1 MPSDKPTSPFLSPV
15 PPPTQPIRK
24 RLYILSI
31 GRLCL
36 ATLVLGSSLFIS
48 DRGKAIL
55 QIPSNTNLYILIC
68 LIYLFSLICLIL
80 IRRYKD
86 SQWFI
91 FIQVLMDN
99 LFITGFI
106 NLSGGVESI
115 FIFLYFFSIITGALF
130 LDRPKLFAV
139 VAFTT
144 LFFLSS
150 ILKSISFFLF
160 FKLGLGSFLWTYRFV
175 LYKFI
180 LHAVSMW
187 GVAVLTSFLSS
198 ELQKRKSQLIEKTK
212 AYQSLERFN
221 ENILQSIISGI
232 LTLDSNNRITYINKA
247 GKRILE
253 KDEPDIINKP
263 IHEVFP
269 ALSEHLNTPFS
280 PDETSHHYSVTYENP
295 ASSTKIIGFSISTLF
310 DAEGQASGKI
320 AIFQDLTAIKA
331 MERRVHESE
340 KLATIGRFA
349 AALAHE
355 IRNPLTSLSGSIQM
369 LRDSMDLKGDDR
381 ELMDIVLRETQR
393 LNRLVTDFLQ
403 FSRFGKENFQNL
415 NPYLLAEEIISVIQ
429 QEHQAD
435 GIHFENNLPRDL
447 TIHSDRDRLKQVF
460 WNILTNAVQAK
471 DKPELNIVITGNLSE
486 QRQTASSGARFL
498 TLEFKDNGKGIPDSI
513 LLRIFEPFFTTRPEG
528 TGLGLSIAHQVV
540 NTLGGAMTVTSQV
553 GVGTTFKITL
563 PV

>member
-15 PPPTQPIRK
+15 PPPQPIRK

-31 GRLCL
+31 GRLL
-36 ATLVLGSSLFIS
+36 IATVVLGSSLFIS
-48 DRGKAIL
+48 DRGKIIL
-55 QIPSNTNLYILIC
+55 QIPSNTSLYLLIFMV
-68 LIYLFSLICLIL
+68 YLFSLICLIL
-80 IRRYKD
+80 IRKYKD

-91 FIQVLMDN
+91 FIQILMDN
-99 LFITGFI
+99 LFITGFVHF
-106 NLSGGVESI
+106 SGGVESI
-115 FIFLYFFSIITGALF
+115 FIFLYFFSIIAGALF

-139 VAFTT
+139 VALTT
-144 LFFLSS
+144 MFFFSS
-150 ILKSISFFLF
+150 ILKSISFFLL
-160 FKLGLGSFLWTYRFV
+160 FKLGLGPFLWTYRFIF
-175 LYKFI
+175 YKFL
-180 LHAVSMW
+180 LHTISMW

-198 ELQKRKSQLIEKTK
+198 ELQKRKTQLIEKTK

-232 LTLDSNNRITYINKA
+232 LTLDSDNRITYINKA

-253 KDEPDIINKP
+253 KDESAILYQP
-263 IHEVFP
+263 IQEVFP
-269 ALSEHLNTPFS
+269 ALSEHLNEPFS
-280 PDETSHHYSVTYENP
+280 PDETSHHYSVTYEQP
-295 ASSTKIIGFSISTLF
+295 GSSAKIIGFSLSTLF
-310 DAEGQASGKI
+310 DAEKQPSGKI
-320 AIFQDLTAIKA
+320 AIFQDLTSIKA
-331 MERRVHESE
+331 MERRVNESE

-369 LRDSMDLKGDDR
+369 LRDSMDLTGDDR

-403 FSRFGKENFQNL
+403 FSRFGKENFQIL
-415 NPYLLAEEIISVIQ
+415 NPYLLVEEIISVIQ
-429 QEHQAD
+429 REHPED
-435 GIHFENNLPRDL
+435 RIHFENALPKDL

-471 DKPELNIVITGNLSE
+471 DKPEHKIIITGHLSE
-486 QRQTASSGARFL
+486 SSPMVSSSSRFFTL
-498 TLEFKDNGKGIPDSI
+498 TFQDNGKGIPDSI
-513 LLRIFEPFFTTRPEG
+513 LLKIFEPFFTTRSEG
-528 TGLGLSIAHQVV
+528 TGLGLSIAHQIV